1 MSVQSILVV
10 CTGNICRSPMAAALL
25 QHAHPDKDIDSAGI
39 AAMVGQP
46 TDPRVIRS
54 LQAIEIEA
62 PEHLGQQLEGAHVR
76 QADLILVMT
85 QEQAAYIGRHWS
97 FSRGKVF
104 RMGHWRHQDV
114 PDPYR
119 QSESAFIYTRQ
130 LLQCC
135 LEDWHDMLKE

>member
-25 QHAHPDKDIDSAGI
+25 QQAYPDKHIDSAGI
-39 AAMVGQP
+39 GALVGQP
-46 TDPRVIRS
+46 ADPRVIATLR
-54 LQAIEIEA
+54 AIQIEA
-62 PEHLGQQLEGAHVR
+62 PDHQAQQLDSAHIR

-85 QEQAAYIGRHWS
+85 QEQATHIGRQWPY
-97 FSRGKVF
+97 SRGKVF
-104 RMGHWRHQDV
+104 RLGHWRHQDV

-119 QSESAFIYTRQ
+119 QGEAAFLYTRQ

-135 LEDWHDMLKE
+135 LDDWHDMLKE